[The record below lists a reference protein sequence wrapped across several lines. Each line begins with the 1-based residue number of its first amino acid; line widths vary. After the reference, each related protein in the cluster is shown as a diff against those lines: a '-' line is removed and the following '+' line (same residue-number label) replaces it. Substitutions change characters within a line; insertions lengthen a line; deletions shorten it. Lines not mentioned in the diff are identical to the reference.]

1 MTDQEKTKE
10 QLITELA
17 ELRQRIALE
26 AAETERK
33 RAEQAILNR
42 RTWLPVASMF
52 VLLGVL
58 VWLDEILSLPRLLGA
73 PHTPINWREA
83 IIETV
88 MIAGLGLFAVLRLI
102 RDMTER
108 KQAEE
113 ALRENEERFQQVAE
127 NAQEWIWEVDVH
139 GLYTYASPIVEKILG
154 YKPEEVVGKKHFY
167 DLFHPE
173 DREELKKAA

>member
-1 MTDQEKTKE
+1 MTGQEKTKE
-10 QLITELA
+10 QLVTELA
-17 ELRQRIALE
+17 ELRQRIALK
-26 AAETERK
+26 AAETESK

-88 MIAGLGLFAVLRLI
+88 MIAGLGLFADNIHAQFDAFITDEYRRPCNQLAHLMLALTAKATVKCVLAV
-102 RDMTER
+102 T
-108 KQAEE
+108 A
-113 ALRENEERFQQVAE
+113 
-127 NAQEWIWEVDVH
+127 
-139 GLYTYASPIVEKILG
+139 
-154 YKPEEVVGKKHFY
+154 
-167 DLFHPE
+167 
-173 DREELKKAA
+173 